1 MHIQS
6 NCFKNYVMLCKKFFF
21 TYTGTSKIEI
31 KKKTQKLHNYQSMS
45 NKRKVLHL
53 MHNTGT

>member
-6 NCFKNYVMLCKKFFF
+6 NSYENYVMLCKNFFF

-31 KKKTQKLHNYQSMS
+31 KKKPQKLHNYQSMS

>member
-6 NCFKNYVMLCKKFFF
+6 NCFENYVMLCKKFFF

-31 KKKTQKLHNYQSMS
+31 KKKNPETS
-45 NKRKVLHL
+45 
-53 MHNTGT
+53 